1 MAEVVVTKKRTATG
15 KGASH
20 ADRRAGRV
28 PVVLYGEGV
37 AEPVH
42 LVAEQGR
49 LEKLLT
55 THGPG
60 SIVTVKVEGEAEHP
74 AMIKEVQYH
83 PVRGNVVH
91 VDFQGISLTKKLRTV
106 LPLALKGT
114 PQGVK
119 EGGVLQHQLRE
130 VEVECLPHDLP
141 ESIAVDISGLDVG
154 DALFV
159 RDLEVPA
166 AVKVLTDQNEV
177 IASVLAP
184 TKEEEAEP
192 AAAEAE
198 AAEAG
203 EAPAAEEKDKE

>member
-1 MAEVVVTKKRTATG
+1 MAEVLVAKKRVATG

-20 ADRRAGRV
+20 ADRRAGLV

-37 AEPVH
+37 PEPLHLAAE
-42 LVAEQGR
+42 AGR
-49 LEKLLT
+49 LQKILA

-60 SIVTVKVEGEAEHP
+60 SIVTVQVEGEKEQP

-83 PVRGNVVH
+83 PVRGNVIH

-106 LPLALKGT
+106 LPIMLKGT
-114 PQGVK
+114 PAGIK

-130 VEVECLPHDLP
+130 VEVECLPQDLP
-141 ESIAVDISGLDVG
+141 EHIAADISRLGVG

-159 RDLEVPA
+159 RDLEVPP
-166 AVKVLTDQNEV
+166 AVKMLSDANEV

-184 TKEEEAEP
+184 AKEEEIAP
-192 AAAEAE
+192 APEAAE
-198 AAEAG
+198 AAEGG
-203 EAPAAEEKDKE
+203 ETPAAEEKDKE